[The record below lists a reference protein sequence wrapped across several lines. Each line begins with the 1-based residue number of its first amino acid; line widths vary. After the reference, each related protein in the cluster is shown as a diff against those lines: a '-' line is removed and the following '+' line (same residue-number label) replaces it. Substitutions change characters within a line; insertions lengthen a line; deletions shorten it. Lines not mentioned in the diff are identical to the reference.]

1 LLYLLYLL
9 YLCTSKLQAP
19 DARLTGFTNKKIAII
34 DANAAGRGSVGR
46 VVKLVVK
53 LVVQRDLLVLLT
65 QKLQKDASF
74 TVEKKEGEKKEK
86 VKVLYYYLYYYL
98 YY

>member
-1 LLYLLYLL
+1 VW
-9 YLCTSKLQAP
+9 
-19 DARLTGFTNKKIAII
+19 
-34 DANAAGRGSVGR
+34 SVVR
-46 VVKLVVK
+46 LVVK

-74 TVEKKEGEKKEK
+74 TGEKKEGEKEKKEK
-86 VKVLYYYLYYYL
+86 VKVLYYYLHYYL